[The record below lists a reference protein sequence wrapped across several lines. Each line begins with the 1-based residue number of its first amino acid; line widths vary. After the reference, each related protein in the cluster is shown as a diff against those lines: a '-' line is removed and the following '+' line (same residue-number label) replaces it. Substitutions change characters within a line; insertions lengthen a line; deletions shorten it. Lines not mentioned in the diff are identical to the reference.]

1 MQCRKIRRAGKYD
14 PESICFN
21 CSGELQKK
29 SPLFDRGQS
38 TQSGRILQ
46 RIVQHNTNKNWAK
59 DFHKRIW
66 RPSGGVQT
74 LINTEQ
80 WPHLRGCSV
89 CSPVYVC
96 LFFWF
101 RVWFSNKTAHKWD
114 AQMDGHLSDFDTV
127 WLINVA
133 HGRRSEKQP
142 VFFFIAI
149 KKQSADP
156 YADNN
161 QPNALVDSGV
171 ETQPVNFGNA
181 NRSWWSVCLSLC
193 LLTTFSTHHLLDP
206 LFSLFIL
213 LPGKKHRSEY
223 FCIFIHLF
231 SHLQYS
237 YSKDKDFWNL
247 SSHIIKHI
255 TASSDAIRCGWASVW
270 WY

>member
-142 VFFFIAI
+142 VFFFLSPSKSNQLTHTPTTISQMHLWTLEWKRSLSTLEMQTEADEVYVYLFVYWPHFPHI
-149 KKQSADP
+149 IYLILYFHFLFCCQEKSIDQSIFVF
-156 YADNN
+156 
-161 QPNALVDSGV
+161 LFTS
-171 ETQPVNFGNA
+171 
-181 NRSWWSVCLSLC
+181 SLI
-193 LLTTFSTHHLLDP
+193 FSTRTLKTKT
-206 LFSLFIL
+206 FETC
-213 LPGKKHRSEY
+213 LPT
-223 FCIFIHLF
+223 L
-231 SHLQYS
+231 
-237 YSKDKDFWNL
+237 
-247 SSHIIKHI
+247 
-255 TASSDAIRCGWASVW
+255 
-270 WY
+270 

>member
-142 VFFFIAI
+142 VFFFYRHQKAI
-149 KKQSADP
+149 SWPIRRQQSAKCTCG
-156 YADNN
+156 
-161 QPNALVDSGV
+161 LWS
-171 ETQPVNFGNA
+171 GNA
-181 NRSWWSVCLSLC
+181 ACQLWKCKQKLMKCMFISLSTDHIFHTSFTWSFIF
-193 LLTTFSTHHLLDP
+193 TFY
-206 LFSLFIL
+206 FVAR
-213 LPGKKHRSEY
+213 KK
-223 FCIFIHLF
+223 
-231 SHLQYS
+231 
-237 YSKDKDFWNL
+237 
-247 SSHIIKHI
+247 
-255 TASSDAIRCGWASVW
+255 A
-270 WY
+270 